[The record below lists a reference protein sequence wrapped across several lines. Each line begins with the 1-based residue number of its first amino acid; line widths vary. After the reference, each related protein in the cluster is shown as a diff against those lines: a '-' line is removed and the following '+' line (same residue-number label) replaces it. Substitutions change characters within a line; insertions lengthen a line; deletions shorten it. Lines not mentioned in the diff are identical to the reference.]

1 MLQIAI
7 DGPAGSGKS
16 TIAKE
21 LAKRLDFSYLSTGK
35 MYRAYAYIILKN
47 KWNLQQL
54 ISEIKNYK
62 IDINGDEVK
71 VNNLDISNIIQS
83 NEISDLTSKIA
94 TYEDLRKI
102 AVKAQQD
109 YANCHNVV
117 MDGRDIGSV
126 VLPNAQLKFF
136 LTASVKVRAYRRAKE
151 LNLDKV
157 SINDIEKQIIERD
170 KRDFSRTLSPL
181 VKTHDAVEID
191 TSNLNVDQVLIKM
204 LEICK
209 SRLGV

>member
-1 MLQIAI
+1 MFQIAI

-21 LAKRLDFSYLSTGK
+21 LAKRLGFSYLSTGK
-35 MYRAYAYIILKN
+35 MYRAYAYITLKN
-47 KWNLQQL
+47 KLNLQQL
-54 ISEIKNYK
+54 VSEIKNYQ
-62 IDINGDEVK
+62 IDIDGDEVK

-83 NEISDLTSKIA
+83 DEISDLTSKIA

-109 YANCHNVV
+109 YANFHNVV
-117 MDGRDIGSV
+117 MDGRDIGSI

-136 LTASVKVRAYRRAKE
+136 LTANARVRAYRRAKE
-151 LNLDKV
+151 LNLSET
-157 SINDIEKQIIERD
+157 SINEVEKQIIERD
-170 KRDFSRTLSPL
+170 KRDFSRTISPL
-181 VKTHDAVEID
+181 VKTWDAIEID
-191 TSNLNVDQVLIKM
+191 TSNLNVDEVLIKM